1 MVYIDTY
8 IGDHNS
14 AMCCRA
20 VLLSHVS
27 CTKASISRHILHMHG
42 RRQVFLVWG
51 SLVPGAEEERLV
63 HTDVLLV
70 N

>member
-1 MVYIDTY
+1 MVYIDTD
-8 IGDHNS
+8 IGDRNS

-51 SLVPGAEEERLV
+51 C
-63 HTDVLLV
+63 
-70 N
+70 